1 MGVPRK
7 LRILFVASTYP
18 PHTGGAERY
27 AELIAEGTASA
38 GHEVTVVTDGLRAD
52 GAPLKEHSPG
62 RPQVW
67 RLRAY
72 DERLH
77 RRDKVHWEEMHF
89 SVLYE
94 LHGCELAA
102 PDVVHSN
109 SLDAAFLGAILAE
122 HYGVPHV
129 ATFHEQAPDRDPFG
143 AGKCKLVYGKLP
155 LDAII
160 AGSRFYERRAL
171 RFATDTAKVRLIYHG
186 IDTDVFSPSVPPVAL
201 EGLGVQRGD
210 VVVLASGRLTPR
222 KGFLELVE
230 AMAFVRE
237 QLPQVKVLIVGGLTS
252 ASEQYAAQV
261 RAKIQALGLQDTVLM
276 VGERGSGEMPGFVA
290 AADIVV
296 QPSHEEGLGLAAIE
310 GMSCARP
317 VVATRV
323 TGLEEIIEP
332 GHNGILCT
340 LGDRREL
347 ADALLSLARDA
358 ELRQRLGQAGRALA
372 VERYNIRRMI
382 RDTVQLYEQLSIA
395 RTGDGGSRGGPRGE
409 I

>member
-18 PHTGGAERY
+18 PHTGGGERY

-38 GHEVTVVTDGLRAD
+38 GHEVTVVTDGLRAQ
-52 GAPLKEHSPG
+52 GTPLEEHSPG
-62 RPQVW
+62 RPRIW

-89 SVLYE
+89 SVLTE
-94 LHGCELAA
+94 LQACELSA
-102 PDVVHSN
+102 PDVIHSN
-109 SLDAAFLGAILAE
+109 SLDAAFLGTILAE
-122 HYGVPHV
+122 HHGVPHV
-129 ATFHEQAPDRDPFG
+129 ATFHEQAPERDPFG
-143 AGKCKLVYGKLP
+143 IGKCKTVYGKLP

-171 RFATDTAKVRLIYHG
+171 RFAPRADKVRLIFHG
-186 IDTDVFSPSVPPVAL
+186 IDTDVFSPAVTPVPLA
-201 EGLGVQRGD
+201 GFGVQEGD
-210 VVVLASGRLTPR
+210 LVVLASGRLTPR

-230 AMAFVRE
+230 AMVFVRE
-237 QLPQVKVLIVGGLTS
+237 QLPRVKVLIVGGLTS

-261 RAKIQALGLQDTVLM
+261 RAKIQELGLQGTVLM
-276 VGERGSGEMPGFVA
+276 VGERGTGEMPGFVA

-347 ADALLSLARDA
+347 AEALLMLARDA
-358 ELRQRLGQAGRALA
+358 ALRQRMGQAGRVLA

-382 RDTVQLYEQLSIA
+382 RETVQLYEELSLA
-395 RTGDGGSRGGPRGE
+395 RTREGGIPGGPRGE